1 MSGATRAPMPL
12 SHRRALERLRKVR
25 AELERDGLPAQ
36 PNLHH
41 VAALTAG
48 AIEIL
53 AGADPQRANAAARY
67 LYRLAPQS
75 FRASGIE
82 ERLACARGCAWCC
95 HGYVSATAP
104 QIFAA
109 AQAIRADPRSSGA
122 AHERI
127 RALAA
132 RVHGLEWRARI
143 ALREPCAL
151 LVDGACSIYAAR
163 PLACRGFAS
172 FSAAT
177 CKRAFDA
184 LTDEVRVPVVYANV
198 RSALESALRAALR
211 ACALPAVSYEL
222 MAGLATVLD
231 TPDAEARWLR
241 GDAVFAPEIIDRS
254 ADAATEH
261 QRTLMLDTL
270 IAVARGERPVAM
282 GPA

>member
-1 MSGATRAPMPL
+1 MP
-12 SHRRALERLRKVR
+12 SETTSFWP
-25 AELERDGLPAQ
+25 AE
-36 PNLHH
+36 
-41 VAALTAG
+41 
-48 AIEIL
+48 
-53 AGADPQRANAAARY
+53 
-67 LYRLAPQS
+67 
-75 FRASGIE
+75 
-82 ERLACARGCAWCC
+82 
-95 HGYVSATAP
+95 
-104 QIFAA
+104 
-109 AQAIRADPRSSGA
+109 SS
-122 AHERI
+122 R
-127 RALAA
+127 
-132 RVHGLEWRARI
+132 
-143 ALREPCAL
+143 
-151 LVDGACSIYAAR
+151 
-163 PLACRGFAS
+163 LACRGFAS

-184 LTDEVRVPVVYANV
+184 LTDEVRVPVAYANV